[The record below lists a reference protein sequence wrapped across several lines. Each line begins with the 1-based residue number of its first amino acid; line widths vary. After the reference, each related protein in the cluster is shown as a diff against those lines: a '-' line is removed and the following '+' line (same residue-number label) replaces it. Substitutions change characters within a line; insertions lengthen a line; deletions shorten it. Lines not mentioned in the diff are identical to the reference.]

1 MVKMTQY
8 TKELVAALRCISGVP
23 TGKEDCEHCKYGQR
37 LDDGID
43 DDLPDA
49 WADIADEWVCD
60 CDRIGRE
67 AATALEALEPS
78 EKPTLCSA
86 DVAPVVHRDCEYS
99 YEDIDGLVCSYGPLV
114 ACLGCGY
121 KHDCGIHGCAILR
134 EVERRLTIGMV
145 AHDGGND
152 HAEA

>member
-8 TKELVAALRCISGVP
+8 DKELVAALRCISGVP

-43 DDLPDA
+43 GDLPDA
-49 WADIADEWVCD
+49 WVDIADEWVCD

-78 EKPTLCSA
+78 EEPTLCSV
-86 DVAPVVHRDCEYS
+86 DVAPVVRCRDCEHS

-114 ACLGCGY
+114 DCIVPGDYGCVYG
-121 KHDCGIHGCAILR
+121 
-134 EVERRLTIGMV
+134 ERREKT
-145 AHDGGND
+145 DG
-152 HAEA
+152 E

>member
-23 TGKEDCEHCKYGQR
+23 TGKED
-37 LDDGID
+37 
-43 DDLPDA
+43 
-49 WADIADEWVCD
+49 
-60 CDRIGRE
+60 
-67 AATALEALEPS
+67 
-78 EKPTLCSA
+78 
-86 DVAPVVHRDCEYS
+86 
-99 YEDIDGLVCSYGPLV
+99 IDGLVCSYGPLV

-121 KHDCGIHGCAILR
+121 KHDCGIRGCAILR